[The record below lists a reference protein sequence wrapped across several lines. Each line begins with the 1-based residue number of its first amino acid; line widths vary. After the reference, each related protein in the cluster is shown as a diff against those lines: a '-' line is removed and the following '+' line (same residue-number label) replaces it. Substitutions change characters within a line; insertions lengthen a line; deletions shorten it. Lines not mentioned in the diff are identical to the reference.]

1 MLLVP
6 GASELNI
13 FFSFDRGSF
22 SLSDASKFL
31 GIQLNWYFTLGKE
44 EPDALASITT
54 AVGS

>member
-31 GIQLNWYFTLGKE
+31 GFQLNWYFTLGEE